1 MITWYAQEQE
11 TSCVAACIRI
21 VLSGFGQQLTEKR
34 VRKIL
39 GNPSFGLSLPQ
50 ACQRLTQAGL
60 KIAFHDNL
68 GLLDLRDC
76 LRDGWYP
83 IVGLER
89 RFFGRTDST
98 HAVVLVE
105 IDSRAVRALDPLGGS
120 APEIYSPE
128 TFELAWNSAGHQA
141 LVIKAPLSL

>member
-21 VLSGFGQQLTEKR
+21 VLSSFGQQVTEKR
-34 VRKIL
+34 IRKVL
-39 GNPSFGLSLPQ
+39 GNPPFGLTLPQ
-50 ACQRLTQAGL
+50 ACQRLMQAGL
-60 KIAFHDNL
+60 NIAFHDDW
-68 GLLDLRDC
+68 GLLYLRDC
-76 LRDGWYP
+76 LRDGRYP
-83 IVGLER
+83 IAGLER
-89 RFFGRTDST
+89 RFFGHSDST

-105 IDSRAVRALDPLGGS
+105 IDNRAIHALDPLGSS

-141 LVIKAPLSL
+141 LVIKSPFSL